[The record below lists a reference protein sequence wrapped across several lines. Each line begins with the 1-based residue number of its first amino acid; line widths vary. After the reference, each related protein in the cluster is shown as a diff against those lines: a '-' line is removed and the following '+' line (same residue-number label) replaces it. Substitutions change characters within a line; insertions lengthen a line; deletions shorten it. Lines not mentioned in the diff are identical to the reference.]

1 LAKIEV
7 SDTTELDSLM
17 DKDGYIA
24 FTEKS
29 E

>member
-1 LAKIEV
+1 V